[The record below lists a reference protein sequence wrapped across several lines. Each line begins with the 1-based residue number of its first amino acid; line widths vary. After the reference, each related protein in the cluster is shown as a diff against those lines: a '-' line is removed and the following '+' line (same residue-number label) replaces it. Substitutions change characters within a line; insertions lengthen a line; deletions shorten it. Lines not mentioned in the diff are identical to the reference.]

1 VLGFVWRGE
10 CWGCVCE
17 LVCWERVDLTVYV
30 HLRWDV
36 NMINIDDTFGASKEI
51 KQRRELS
58 VKELWAMLKE
68 RGYYNEGC

>member
-1 VLGFVWRGE
+1 
-10 CWGCVCE
+10 VCE